1 MYDYEQAIERLEN
14 AEVERWSRNSLGGL
28 YDFADYR
35 DKSKARVITPEEWFQ
50 ESEQGLEEI

>member
-14 AEVERWSRNSLGGL
+14 AEDERWSRNSLGGL
-28 YDFADYR
+28 YDYTDYR
-35 DKSKARVITPEEWFQ
+35 DKSKANVITPEEWFQ